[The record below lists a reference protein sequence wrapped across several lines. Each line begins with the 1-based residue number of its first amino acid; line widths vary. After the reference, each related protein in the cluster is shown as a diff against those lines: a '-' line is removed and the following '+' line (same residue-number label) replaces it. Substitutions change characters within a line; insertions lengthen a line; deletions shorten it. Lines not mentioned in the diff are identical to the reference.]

1 MPVFI
6 GRRKKLY
13 KRLKDAYMA
22 SYNTWNDEALAA
34 WPYIV
39 EHASLAPSTIGK
51 ITNHSITRNM
61 TNNRVT
67 WAHVVALRIIYK
79 GFLFKSRKVMRLIRA
94 RYPRANFST
103 NAYNEEY
110 TRPHKIEEEEN
121 APEKTVQKNNS
132 CAAHDHRDEMN
143 DAIGKVAPIAP
154 QVVNETMSR
163 FLNEREKSQPVEE
176 VDAPYFAR
184 IEPKTVVLF
193 KVEEENE
200 PAIREDESHKPL
212 IPTSLNKRKRAI
224 PENANGKGNTEPKR
238 VRKPPTRKQKKDKPY
253 AAADNAPNLPVI
265 PEETPATLEVAGGS
279 SDRIVGSQDI
289 NLDWLTEILGNHGN
303 SLSEY
308 TKAVEQNT
316 RAVEKNTELLQRLTE
331 QLLSSRRKR
340 SS

>member
-1 MPVFI
+1 MPVLI
-6 GRRKKLY
+6 SRRKKLY
-13 KRLKDAYMA
+13 KKLKDAYMA

-110 TRPHKIEEEEN
+110 TRPHKIEEEEST
-121 APEKTVQKNNS
+121 PEKTVQKKNS
-132 CAAHDHRDEMN
+132 CAAHDPRDELN

-154 QVVNETMSR
+154 QVVNEAMSR

-184 IEPKTVVLF
+184 IEPKAVVLF

-200 PAIREDESHKPL
+200 PAIREDEDYQPL
-212 IPTSLNKRKRAI
+212 VPTSSNKRKRAI
-224 PENANGKGNTEPKR
+224 PENAN
-238 VRKPPTRKQKKDKPY
+238 
-253 AAADNAPNLPVI
+253 VI
-265 PEETPATLEVAGGS
+265 PETPATLEVAGGS

-289 NLDWLTEILGNHGN
+289 NLDRLPEILGNHGN